1 MYSVSRETGENFYLG
16 MKLLVKVC
24 GLLLPLDEIQHFPE
38 RGGGRDEERR
48 GEEEEEEE
56 GKEGRI
62 GEEERRE

>member
-1 MYSVSRETGENFYLG
+1 
-16 MKLLVKVC
+16 MKLLMKVC

-38 RGGGRDEERR
+38 RGGGRDEEKKRRRERR
-48 GEEEEEEE
+48 GEEEEEEDEE